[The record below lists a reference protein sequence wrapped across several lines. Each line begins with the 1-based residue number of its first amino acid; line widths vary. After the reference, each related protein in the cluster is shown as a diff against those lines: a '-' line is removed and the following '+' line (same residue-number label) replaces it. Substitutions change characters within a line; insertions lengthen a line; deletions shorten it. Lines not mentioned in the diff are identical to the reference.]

1 MDVWAG
7 GAPPEA
13 SLPGVWTAAFSLSSR
28 GFPSCCDPI
37 PSSCKDTHIAL
48 APPLK
53 DGFEIHL
60 PYEPS
65 LERLSLGIQSHSESL
80 ASRFQ
85 HMSLGETQLGL

>member
-53 DGFEIHL
+53 TALKFIYLTNHL
-60 PYEPS
+60 SKGCPS
-65 LERLSLGIQSHSESL
+65 EFSRTLSHWRRG
-80 ASRFQ
+80 FQ
-85 HMSLGETQLGL
+85 HMSLGGTQLGL